1 MSGALTRRYVDFRNS
16 DEYKVSRPNFR
27 FEQHE
32 REALATILAQD
43 NMLNLPPMTLVPRVF
58 QHLDSEEYSEA
69 AKSLKAKHPVSWQLR
84 HRKHK
89 RTCGT
94 QGEILVEGQQ
104 DACTMGSIFVRIH
117 KWVARSKYEA

>member
-1 MSGALTRRYVDFRNS
+1 MSGALTRRYVDYRNS
-16 DEYKVSRPNFR
+16 DEYKVSRSNFR
-27 FEQHE
+27 FEEHE

-89 RTCGT
+89 RTK
-94 QGEILVEGQQ
+94 GENAGMLVEGQQ
-104 DACTMGSIFVRIH
+104 DACTTGSIFFRIH
-117 KWVARSKYEA
+117 EWVSRSKY

>member
-1 MSGALTRRYVDFRNS
+1 MSGALTRRYVDYRNS
-16 DEYKVSRPNFR
+16 DEYEVSRPNFR
-27 FEQHE
+27 FEQQE

-89 RTCGT
+89 RTK
-94 QGEILVEGQQ
+94 GENAGILVEGQQ
-104 DACTMGSIFVRIH
+104 DACTTGSIFFRILV
-117 KWVARSKYEA
+117 WVGRPSR